1 MPDPRTPPRKRHRS
15 KGPGSPRP
23 PALRKPVQGE
33 RERGRPKERSV
44 KVDPVPTEIPDKKQ
58 KVKKE
63 KKEKDKKEEKSDKKR
78 EGSKK
83 RAGEKK
89 EAKGEGKREKRD
101 KKGKKEKK
109 DKKDKKEKKKGT
121 KKNVKKESK
130 KRRSDEKSDAKRIKY
145 VPCVKEKIEHIFDDK
160 GDSRADEGCSE
171 ATTRSSSRVRS
182 TTSMSSKEKAEQKLR
197 ELTAIMGDSD
207 HDESEEVTDEE
218 ELLAMGDEVNA
229 EGAEEEDSDEEA
241 EEMGSE
247 EEEDKEEDEGNS
259 SEESG
264 DEAEDDDEG
273 ETSGESEEE
282 KDDNKEE
289 KEREQE
295 EKKKLEH
302 ALVPVVKTSQES
314 VQVMRNSMTNK
325 KEWDTFTRQA
335 KTKMPIA
342 LNDTYQASKTE
353 LFNMWLDS
361 NYSWSACALAVER
374 KHQESNT
381 AKKGWKAIQGKEL
394 KNRYTAE
401 KWEQVKKK
409 RLEQGLYYKDD
420 DFPDDDDETWYFVK
434 EGESVSNKV
443 EVQESMT
450 LAARLDMDEN
460 MRQAITNEENGL
472 MKVGAL
478 PKVSVASTSGNKALM
493 EAIGDKVSAPAKRK
507 PKKEEEK
514 PESVT
519 PLTWVGKGKST
530 LPEVLKAAADCRTAS
545 LKLAGMEYAQE
556 LAGNLLKQ
564 AEELEKHYK
573 LLAKHVNNES
583 EKDVKLVLGTTSTR
597 LAAVEQAQ
605 AAAAAFLKKPNP
617 KKKAKGTK
625 DGKEKK

>member
-44 KVDPVPTEIPDKKQ
+44 KVDPVPTKIPDKKQ

-83 RAGEKK
+83 RVAAEAQEAQEKEVAKLKEVQEKAGEKK

-229 EGAEEEDSDEEA
+229 EGAEEEDSDEGEADSETEEEEA

-420 DFPDDDDETWYFVK
+420 DFPDDDDETRQHQAPNQLRGGVVRKHWMNK
-434 EGESVSNKV
+434 TRSITPMLSVWCLSI
-443 EVQESMT
+443 QCSSHY
-450 LAARLDMDEN
+450 
-460 MRQAITNEENGL
+460 QI
-472 MKVGAL
+472 
-478 PKVSVASTSGNKALM
+478 ASSPF
-493 EAIGDKVSAPAKRK
+493 APLR
-507 PKKEEEK
+507 
-514 PESVT
+514 S
-519 PLTWVGKGKST
+519 
-530 LPEVLKAAADCRTAS
+530 
-545 LKLAGMEYAQE
+545 
-556 LAGNLLKQ
+556 
-564 AEELEKHYK
+564 
-573 LLAKHVNNES
+573 
-583 EKDVKLVLGTTSTR
+583 
-597 LAAVEQAQ
+597 
-605 AAAAAFLKKPNP
+605 
-617 KKKAKGTK
+617 
-625 DGKEKK
+625 